1 MSLRLFW
8 KITPKHKRE
17 LLLSVMGPIEQKQ
30 FRKIVEGKTDF
41 PKCFSSRKAIFVHVP
56 KTAGSS
62 ICDAVFGVSRVGHM
76 PYSWYEKISPE
87 SCENYFTFTF
97 VRNPWDRAVSAY
109 HYLLSGGA
117 HKRDEKWSKL
127 VRKYNS
133 FDDFVLQ
140 WIYHENVQ
148 KIIHFVPQ
156 IKFIES
162 GDGSIDID
170 YIGRFEDINSDLS
183 EINSLLSCNENIVLK
198 LSRIKASNRGNY
210 RNYYSKESSE
220 IIANVYSRDI
230 SLFGYDF

>member
-17 LLLSVMGPIEQKQ
+17 LLLSVMAPIEQKK
-30 FRKIVEGKTDF
+30 FRKIVEGKTDL
-41 PKCFSSRKAIFVHVP
+41 PKYFSSRKAIFIHVP

-87 SCENYFTFTF
+87 SCANYFTFTF

-109 HYLLSGGA
+109 YYLLSGGA
-117 HKRDEKWSKL
+117 KKRDEKWVKL
-127 VRKYNS
+127 IKRYNS

-140 WIYHENVQ
+140 WVCHENVQ

-162 GDGSIDID
+162 VDGSVDLD
-170 YIGRFEDINSDLS
+170 YVGKFEDIESDLS
-183 EINSLLSCNENIVLK
+183 EINRLLNCNENIVLK
-198 LSRIKASNRGNY
+198 LSRKKVSNRGDY
-210 RNYYSKESSE
+210 RDYYSKESSE
-220 IIANVYSRDI
+220 IIASVYSRDI
-230 SLFGYDF
+230 SVFGYEF